1 MSYLNLSIL
10 YYIKVTTPQPKLLN
24 NSKQN
29 RFIMEHSKKNKKIFA
44 SIIITI
50 LVIILTFALFPYIKA
65 LFGALILFVIF
76 KPLYNKIIK
85 KTKLRKGIVALFII
99 ILSLVIVIIPLTFL
113 ISLLVGEVTNI
124 VENKDSITEN
134 LKSVS
139 KIIPIADL
147 ESKIQELISKTG
159 SFLQKILVSTLQ
171 SVTLILI
178 NLIIMYFVLFY
189 MLINSDKL
197 KKITSS
203 IIPFNNKNTQK
214 LMDEFSNVTYSTLIS
229 TGLIAVLQGVLLG
242 IGFLVLGIPG
252 AILWG
257 FIGTIFAFIPVVGIP
272 IVWIPTGIIQ
282 IALNNRFA
290 GIGILI
296 WGFILSNIDNFLRPV
311 IQNKVGKLHPL
322 TTLIGV
328 FIGLSFFGI
337 LGLIL
342 GPLLLSYFFLTMKM
356 FNEEYLSD

>member
-1 MSYLNLSIL
+1 
-10 YYIKVTTPQPKLLN
+10 
-24 NSKQN
+24 
-29 RFIMEHSKKNKKIFA
+29 MEHSKKNKKIFA
-44 SIIITI
+44 SIIII
-50 LVIILTFALFPYIKA
+50 VLIIILAIALSPYINA

-76 KPLYNKIIK
+76 GPLYNKIIK
-85 KTKLRKGIVALFII
+85 KTKLKKGIVALFII
-99 ILSLVIVIIPLTFL
+99 ILSLIIVIIPLTFL
-113 ISLLVGEVTNI
+113 ISLLVGEVTHI

-134 LKSVS
+134 LKSIS
-139 KIIPIADL
+139 KIIPITDL
-147 ESKIQELISKTG
+147 DSKIQELISKTG

-171 SVTLILI
+171 SITNILI
-178 NLIIMYFVLFY
+178 SLIIMYFVLFY
-189 MLINSDKL
+189 MLINSEKL

-203 IIPFNNKNTQK
+203 IIPFNDRNTQK
-214 LMDEFSNVTYSTLIS
+214 LMDEFGNVTYSTLIS

-242 IGFLVLGIPG
+242 VGFLILGIPG

-257 FIGTIFAFIPVVGIP
+257 FIAGIAAFIPVVGIP
-272 IVWIPTGIIQ
+272 IIWIPAGIIQ
-282 IALNNRFA
+282 ITLKNNFA

-296 WGFILSNIDNFLRPV
+296 WGFILSNLDNFLRPV
-311 IQNKVGKLHPL
+311 IQNKVGKIHPL

-342 GPLLLSYFFLTMKM
+342 GPLLLSYFFLTIKM